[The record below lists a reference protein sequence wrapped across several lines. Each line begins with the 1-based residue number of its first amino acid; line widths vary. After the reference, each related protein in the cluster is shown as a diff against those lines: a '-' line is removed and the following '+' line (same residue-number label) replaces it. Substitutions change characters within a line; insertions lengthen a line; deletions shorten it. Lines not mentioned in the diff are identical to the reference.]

1 MYCIAEQVVLPPL
14 SEQERNVL
22 LEQAA
27 LLSVSEILDA
37 VPDPRKR
44 HGLRYE
50 LAFLLTCLLAAL
62 LCNCNSTEAVA
73 QWCREHVNVLR
84 EAFGARPFLTP
95 SGSLYRKLLPQ
106 LDAQA
111 VEKVLGCWLQATL

>member
-37 VPDPRKR
+37 VPDPRGK
-44 HGLRYE
+44 HGRL
-50 LAFLLTCLLAAL
+50 
-62 LCNCNSTEAVA
+62 
-73 QWCREHVNVLR
+73 
-84 EAFGARPFLTP
+84 
-95 SGSLYRKLLPQ
+95 
-106 LDAQA
+106 
-111 VEKVLGCWLQATL
+111 